1 MAQITTAQLLV
12 AFNEL
17 KERVQKLEKKMD
29 GYDGSL
35 AQLDARLA
43 QFERAIKFMFRV
55 GGCAIGLL
63 TILMPIISLIIQH
76 YWK

>member
-1 MAQITTAQLLV
+1 MGQITTAQLLV

-17 KERVQKLEKKMD
+17 KERVKKLETKMD
-29 GYDGSL
+29 GYDSSL
-35 AQLDARLA
+35 MQLDARIA
-43 QFERAIKFMFRV
+43 QFERAVKFMMRV
-55 GGCAIGLL
+55 GGCAIGVL